1 MTRMQKLH
9 YMDSSDKKIWSV
21 LKNILFFFSI
31 GIMVY
36 WGYLESNNEKP
47 TGNKPVDR
55 SEQNISGENQNSDSI
70 YYAFTKII
78 SGYSRAR
85 K

>member
-9 YMDSSDKKIWSV
+9 YMDSSDKKVWSV
-21 LKNILFFFSI
+21 IKNILFFFSI

-36 WGYLESNNEKP
+36 WGYLESNDEKP

-70 YYAFTKII
+70 YYAFTKISNI
-78 SGYSRAR
+78 HSTIF
-85 K
+85 